1 MTSPRR
7 AATPMVVGDL
17 THDDDAQRLIED
29 AVSLAGLVDILINN
43 AGGSGGSKESWAN
56 TQPAA

>member
-1 MTSPRR
+1 
-7 AATPMVVGDL
+7 MVVGDL